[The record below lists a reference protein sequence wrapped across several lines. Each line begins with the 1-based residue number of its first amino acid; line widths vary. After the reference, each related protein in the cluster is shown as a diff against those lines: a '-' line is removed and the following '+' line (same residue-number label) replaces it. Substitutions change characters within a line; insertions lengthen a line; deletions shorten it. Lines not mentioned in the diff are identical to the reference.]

1 VRRYRIR
8 CGSERRMQMNY
19 RCRAEMYLDGVET
32 GLWWLARDEGRGE
45 PAECSTGARHKGSVT
60 LNQASARNWG
70 ICRLDAKGEYQ
81 ADSLR
86 EMESTNARHRD
97 GDARSRV
104 EGSVMELDRRGVVT
118 QPWRADNLLW
128 G

>member
-1 VRRYRIR
+1 
-8 CGSERRMQMNY
+8 MQVNY

-32 GLWWLARDEGRGE
+32 GLEWLARDEGRGE

-70 ICRLDAKGEYQ
+70 TCRPDAKGEYQ
-81 ADSLR
+81 ADNLR
-86 EMESTNARHRD
+86 EVQSTNAGHRG

-104 EGSVMELDRRGVVT
+104 EGSVTELDRRGVVT
-118 QPWRADNLLW
+118 QPRHVDNPLW